1 MKLWVCLWGLA
12 CCICGTVAM
21 GNQLSVPVWRCGNL
35 YTNQPKPDQSC
46 ESVTISTLE
55 ETQVP
60 QPSKPVSSSG
70 VAPATPASAAKPLA
84 PRVDMVAQRQ
94 RDGQAK
100 DILSYE
106 LKRLNQRCL
115 AATDTQTVQRCAA
128 DQAALK
134 RELSRLP

>member
-1 MKLWVCLWGLA
+1 MKLWVCLGGLA
-12 CCICGTVAM
+12 CCLCGTVAM
-21 GNQLSVPVWRCGNL
+21 GNEASVPVWRCGNL
-35 YTNQPKPDQSC
+35 YTNQPQPDQSC

-60 QPSKPVSSSG
+60 QPSKPASASAVVPG
-70 VAPATPASAAKPLA
+70 VPASAGKPPA
-84 PRVDMVAQRQ
+84 PRVDAVAQRE

-106 LKRLNQRCL
+106 LKRLNERCQ
-115 AATDTQTVQRCAA
+115 AATDIQTVQRCAA

>member
-1 MKLWVCLWGLA
+1 
-12 CCICGTVAM
+12 M
-21 GNQLSVPVWRCGNL
+21 GNQASVSVSVWRCGNL

-70 VAPATPASAAKPLA
+70 VAPATPTSVGKPSV
-84 PRVDMVAQRQ
+84 PRVDAVDQRE
-94 RDGQAK
+94 RDVQAK

>member
-1 MKLWVCLWGLA
+1 MKLIAWLLGLVVSVS
-12 CCICGTVAM
+12 GTLAM
-21 GNQLSVPVWRCGNL
+21 GNQASASVWRCGNL
-35 YTNQPKPDQSC
+35 YTSQPQPDQYC
-46 ESVTISTLE
+46 ESISIRTLE

-60 QPSKPVSSSG
+60 QPSKPMSSSG
-70 VAPATPASAAKPLA
+70 VAPVTPASAGKPPA
-84 PRVDMVAQRQ
+84 PRVDMVAQRE

-106 LKRLNQRCL
+106 LKRLNQSCQ

-128 DQAALK
+128 DQAAMK

>member
-1 MKLWVCLWGLA
+1 
-12 CCICGTVAM
+12 M
-21 GNQLSVPVWRCGNL
+21 GNQASVPVWRCGNL
-35 YTNQPKPDQSC
+35 YTNQPQPDKSC
-46 ESVTISTLE
+46 KSVTVSTLE

-70 VAPATPASAAKPLA
+70 VALATPASAAKPPA

-106 LKRLNQRCL
+106 LKRLNQRCQ

>member
-1 MKLWVCLWGLA
+1 
-12 CCICGTVAM
+12 M
-21 GNQLSVPVWRCGNL
+21 GIEASVPVWRCGNL
-35 YTNQPKPDQSC
+35 YTNQPQPDQSC

-60 QPSKPVSSSG
+60 QPSKPASASAVVPG
-70 VAPATPASAAKPLA
+70 VPASAGKPPA
-84 PRVDMVAQRQ
+84 PRVDAVAQRE

-106 LKRLNQRCL
+106 LKRLNERCQ
-115 AATDTQTVQRCAA
+115 AATDIQTVQRCAA

>member
-1 MKLWVCLWGLA
+1 MKWIAWLLA
-12 CCICGTVAM
+12 LVVSVSGTVAM
-21 GNQLSVPVWRCGNL
+21 GNQVSVPVWRCGNL
-35 YTNQPKPDQSC
+35 YTNQPQPDQSC

-60 QPSKPVSSSG
+60 QPSKPASS
-70 VAPATPASAAKPLA
+70 VAPAVPASAGKPPA
-84 PRVDMVAQRQ
+84 SRVDSVAQRE

-100 DILSYE
+100 GILSHE
-106 LKRLNQRCL
+106 LKRLNERCQSV
-115 AATDTQTVQRCAA
+115 TDIQTLQRCAA

>member
-1 MKLWVCLWGLA
+1 MKRIAWLLA
-12 CCICGTVAM
+12 LVVSVSGTLAM
-21 GNQLSVPVWRCGNL
+21 GNEASVWRCGNL
-35 YTNQPKPDQSC
+35 YTNQPQQDHSC

-60 QPSKPVSSSG
+60 QPSKP
-70 VAPATPASAAKPLA
+70 ASAVTPVVPALAGKPPA
-84 PRVDMVAQRQ
+84 PRVDAVAQRE

-100 DILSYE
+100 GILSHE
-106 LKRLNQRCL
+106 LKRLNERCQ
-115 AATDTQTVQRCAA
+115 AATGTQTVQRCAA

>member
-1 MKLWVCLWGLA
+1 MKLIAWLLGLVVSVS
-12 CCICGTVAM
+12 GTLAM
-21 GNQLSVPVWRCGNL
+21 GNQASVSVWRCGNL

-46 ESVTISTLE
+46 ESISIRTLE

-70 VAPATPASAAKPLA
+70 VAPATPTSVGKPSV
-84 PRVDMVAQRQ
+84 PRVDAVDQRE

>member
-1 MKLWVCLWGLA
+1 M
-12 CCICGTVAM
+12 VAM
-21 GNQLSVPVWRCGNL
+21 GNEASVWRCGNL
-35 YTNQPKPDQSC
+35 YTNQPQPDQSC

-60 QPSKPVSSSG
+60 QPSKPASLL
-70 VAPATPASAAKPLA
+70 ATAIPASAPKPPA
-84 PRVDMVAQRQ
+84 PRVDAVAQRE

-100 DILSYE
+100 GILSHE
-106 LKRLNQRCL
+106 LKRLNERCQSI
-115 AATDTQTVQRCAA
+115 TDSLTVQRCAA

>member
-1 MKLWVCLWGLA
+1 MKWIAWLLA
-12 CCICGTVAM
+12 LVLSVSGTVAM
-21 GNQLSVPVWRCGNL
+21 GNQVSVPVWRCGNL
-35 YTNQPKPDQSC
+35 YTNQPQPDQSC

-60 QPSKPVSSSG
+60 QPSKPASAV
-70 VAPATPASAAKPLA
+70 VPAVPASAGKPPA
-84 PRVDMVAQRQ
+84 PRVDSVAQRE

-100 DILSYE
+100 GILSHE
-106 LKRLNQRCL
+106 LKRLIERCQSV
-115 AATDTQTVQRCAA
+115 TDTQNLQRCAA

>member
-1 MKLWVCLWGLA
+1 MKWIAWLLA
-12 CCICGTVAM
+12 LVLSVSGTVAM
-21 GNQLSVPVWRCGNL
+21 GNQVSVPVWRCGNL
-35 YTNQPKPDQSC
+35 YTNQPQPDQSC

-60 QPSKPVSSSG
+60 QPSKPASAV
-70 VAPATPASAAKPLA
+70 VPAVPASTGKPPV
-84 PRVDMVAQRQ
+84 PRVDSLAQRE

-100 DILSYE
+100 GILSHE
-106 LKRLNQRCL
+106 LKRLNERCQSV
-115 AATDTQTVQRCAA
+115 TDTQTLQRCAA

>member
-1 MKLWVCLWGLA
+1 MKWIAWLLGLVVSVS
-12 CCICGTVAM
+12 GTVAM
-21 GNQLSVPVWRCGNL
+21 CNEASVWRCGNL
-35 YTNQPKPDQSC
+35 YTNQPQPEQFC

-60 QPSKPVSSSG
+60 QPSKPAFAL
-70 VAPATPASAAKPLA
+70 APAIPASAGKPPA
-84 PRVDMVAQRQ
+84 PRVDAVVQRE

-100 DILSYE
+100 GILSHE
-106 LKRLNQRCL
+106 LKRLNERCQ
-115 AATDTQTVQRCAA
+115 AASDTQTVQRCAA

>member
-1 MKLWVCLWGLA
+1 MKWIAWLLA
-12 CCICGTVAM
+12 LVVSVSGMVAM
-21 GNQLSVPVWRCGNL
+21 GNEASVWRCGNL
-35 YTNQPKPDQSC
+35 YTNQPQPDQSC

-60 QPSKPVSSSG
+60 QPSKPASAVT
-70 VAPATPASAAKPLA
+70 PAVPASAGKPPA
-84 PRVDMVAQRQ
+84 PRVDAVAQRE

-100 DILSYE
+100 GILSHE
-106 LKRLNQRCL
+106 LKRLNERCQSI
-115 AATDTQTVQRCAA
+115 TDSLTVQRCAA

>member
-1 MKLWVCLWGLA
+1 MKRIAWLLA
-12 CCICGTVAM
+12 LVVSVSGTLAM
-21 GNQLSVPVWRCGNL
+21 GNDASVWRCGNL
-35 YTNQPKPDQSC
+35 YTNQPQPDHSC

-60 QPSKPVSSSG
+60 QPSKP
-70 VAPATPASAAKPLA
+70 ASAVTPVVPALAVKPTA
-84 PRVDMVAQRQ
+84 PRVDAVAQRE

-100 DILSYE
+100 GILSHE
-106 LKRLNQRCL
+106 LKRLNERCQSI
-115 AATDTQTVQRCAA
+115 TDTLTVQRCAA

>member
-1 MKLWVCLWGLA
+1 MKWIAWLLA
-12 CCICGTVAM
+12 LVLSVRGTVAM
-21 GNQLSVPVWRCGNL
+21 GNQVSVPVWRCGNL
-35 YTNQPKPDQSC
+35 YTNQPQPDQSC

-60 QPSKPVSSSG
+60 QPSKP
-70 VAPATPASAAKPLA
+70 PA
-84 PRVDMVAQRQ
+84 PRVDAVAQHE

-100 DILSYE
+100 GILSHE
-106 LKRLNQRCL
+106 LKRLNERCQSI
-115 AATDTQTVQRCAA
+115 TDSLKVQRCAA

>member
-1 MKLWVCLWGLA
+1 MKLWVCLSGLA
-12 CCICGTVAM
+12 CCLYGTVAM
-21 GNQLSVPVWRCGNL
+21 GNQVSVPVWRCGNL
-35 YTNQPKPDQSC
+35 YTNQPQPDQSC

-60 QPSKPVSSSG
+60 QPSKPAPASV
-70 VAPATPASAAKPLA
+70 VAPAVPASAGKPPP
-84 PRVDMVAQRQ
+84 PRVDAVAQRE

-100 DILSYE
+100 DILSHE
-106 LKRLNQRCL
+106 LKRLNERCQ

>member
-1 MKLWVCLWGLA
+1 
-12 CCICGTVAM
+12 M

-106 LKRLNQRCL
+106 LKRLNQRCQ

>member
-1 MKLWVCLWGLA
+1 MKWIAWLLA
-12 CCICGTVAM
+12 LVVSVSGTLAM
-21 GNQLSVPVWRCGNL
+21 GNEAPVWRCGNL
-35 YTNQPKPDQSC
+35 YTNQPQPDQSC

-60 QPSKPVSSSG
+60 QPSKPASA
-70 VAPATPASAAKPLA
+70 VAPAVPALAGKPPA
-84 PRVDMVAQRQ
+84 PRVEAVAQRE

-100 DILSYE
+100 GILSHE
-106 LKRLNQRCL
+106 LKRLNERCQSV
-115 AATDTQTVQRCAA
+115 TDTQNLQRCAA

>member
-1 MKLWVCLWGLA
+1 MKLWVCLGGLA
-12 CCICGTVAM
+12 FCLGGSVAM
-21 GNQLSVPVWRCGNL
+21 GNEMSVPVWRCGNL
-35 YTNQPKPDQSC
+35 YTNQPQTDQSC

-60 QPSKPVSSSG
+60 QPSKPASASA
-70 VAPATPASAAKPLA
+70 VAPATPASAGKPPA
-84 PRVDMVAQRQ
+84 PRVDTVAQRE
-94 RDGQAK
+94 RDDQAK
-100 DILSYE
+100 AILNNE
-106 LKRLNQRCL
+106 LKRLSERCQ

>member
-1 MKLWVCLWGLA
+1 MKWIAWLLA
-12 CCICGTVAM
+12 LVVSVSSTLAM
-21 GNQLSVPVWRCGNL
+21 GNQVSEPVWRCGNL
-35 YTNQPKPDQSC
+35 YTNQPQPDQSC

-60 QPSKPVSSSG
+60 QPSKPAS
-70 VAPATPASAAKPLA
+70 AMTPAVPASAGKPPA
-84 PRVDMVAQRQ
+84 PRVDAVAQRE

-100 DILSYE
+100 GILSHE
-106 LKRLNQRCL
+106 LKRLNERCQSV
-115 AATDTQTVQRCAA
+115 TDTQTLQRCAA

>member
-1 MKLWVCLWGLA
+1 MKWIEWLLA
-12 CCICGTVAM
+12 LVVSVSGTLAM
-21 GNQLSVPVWRCGNL
+21 GNQVSVPVWRCGNL
-35 YTNQPKPDQSC
+35 YTNQPQPDQSC

-60 QPSKPVSSSG
+60 QPAK
-70 VAPATPASAAKPLA
+70 PASASAAVPAATKP
-84 PRVDMVAQRQ
+84 PIQRVDTLTQRE

-100 DILSYE
+100 DILSHE
-106 LKRLNQRCL
+106 LKRLTERCQS
-115 AATDTQTVQRCAA
+115 ATDNQTVQRCAA